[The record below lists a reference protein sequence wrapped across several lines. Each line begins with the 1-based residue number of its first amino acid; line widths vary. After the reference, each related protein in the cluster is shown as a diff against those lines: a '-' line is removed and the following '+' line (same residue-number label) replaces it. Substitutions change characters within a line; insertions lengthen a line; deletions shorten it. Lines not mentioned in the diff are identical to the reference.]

1 MKRIDNAKMIALFGE
16 DINRYFYH
24 CYDLALAG
32 RDGYKIKEMAY
43 YVQEESAPLSSFL
56 CVRTYEDDSVVV
68 GVNSEDKAFWE
79 EAADFISALTAEE
92 IDVAACDAF
101 YTHPHVA
108 ERLTFGSSESGAP
121 IYGLLTPEDLAPLTE
136 KEGVS
141 VSPLTAEEKAF
152 LQSHTELYEGFE
164 EELRFPSLWDACDCF
179 FDTRF
184 YLLKE
189 GDKVIGFLRG
199 ELGYKNYYD
208 VGWVYVAPAYR
219 GKGYGKLLTLY
230 FSHDLLKNGLY
241 PHYGYAINPASAFVA
256 KSCGYTCTR
265 PSQVFKRIIKN
276 G

>member
-1 MKRIDNAKMIALFGE
+1 MKRIDNAEMLALFDK

-24 CYDLALAG
+24 CYDLAMAA

-43 YVQEESAPLSSFL
+43 FAKEGASPLSSFL

-68 GVNSEDKAFWE
+68 GVTSEDAAFWE
-79 EAADFISALTAEE
+79 EAADYISVLTANE

-101 YTHPHVA
+101 YTHPRVA
-108 ERLTFGSSESGAP
+108 ERLSFGFSESGAP
-121 IYGLLTPEDLAPLTE
+121 IYGLLSPKDLAPLPSQ
-136 KEGVS
+136 GNVS
-141 VSPLTAEEKAF
+141 VSLMTTEEKAY
-152 LQSHTELYEGFE
+152 LQEHTELFDSFE
-164 EELRFPSLWDACDCF
+164 EELRSPSVWDACDCF

-189 GDKVIGFLRG
+189 GDRVIGFLRG

-241 PHYGYAINPASAFVA
+241 PHYGYAINPESEAVA
-256 KSCGYTCTR
+256 KKCGYTCTR
-265 PSQVFKRIIKN
+265 ASQEFKRIIQN

>member
-1 MKRIDNAKMIALFGE
+1 MKRIDNAKMIALFDR

-43 YVQEESAPLSSFL
+43 YVQEESSPLSSFL
-56 CVRTYEDDSVVV
+56 CVRTYEDDSVVI
-68 GVNSEDKAFWE
+68 GVNSEGGAFWE
-79 EAADFISALTAEE
+79 EAADFISALTAEV
-92 IDVAACDAF
+92 IDVAACDEF
-101 YTHPHVA
+101 YTHPYVA
-108 ERLTFGSSESGAP
+108 KRFAVTSAESGAP
-121 IYGLLTPEDLAPLTE
+121 IYGLLAPEDLAPLGE
-136 KEGVS
+136 QEGVS
-141 VSPLTAEEKAF
+141 VSLMTAEEKAF
-152 LQSHTELYEGFE
+152 LQSHTELYEDFE
-164 EELRFPSLWDACDCF
+164 EELRSPSLWDACDCF

-230 FSHDLLKNGLY
+230 FSLDLLKNGLY
-241 PHYGYAINPASAFVA
+241 PHYGYAINPASASVA

-265 PSQVFKRIIKN
+265 PSQVFKRIIQK
-276 G
+276 

>member
-1 MKRIDNAKMIALFGE
+1 MKRIDNAKMIALFDR

-43 YVQEESAPLSSFL
+43 YVQEESSPLSSFL

-68 GVNSEDKAFWE
+68 GVNSEDKSFWE

-92 IDVAACDAF
+92 IDVAACDEF
-101 YTHPHVA
+101 YNHPYVA
-108 ERLTFGSSESGAP
+108 KRLAVTSAESGAP

-152 LQSHTELYEGFE
+152 LQSHTELYESFE
-164 EELRFPSLWDACDCF
+164 EELRSPSLWDACDCF

-241 PHYGYAINPASAFVA
+241 PHYGYAINPASASVA
-256 KSCGYTCTR
+256 NSCGYTCTR